1 MIRRTAFL
9 ALVLTQFLLAAGPP
23 VELAV
28 DASDAARRLLHAR
41 MTIPVS
47 PGMLRL
53 AYPKWIPGEHG
64 PTGPITDVVGL
75 KITAGGRTLEW
86 RRDPVDLYVVT
97 VEVPGDVTTIGVSFD
112 LVSPPE
118 AGGFSSGSSMTSQL
132 AVLNWNQV
140 LMYPAG
146 TPSDQID
153 YKATLKVP
161 QGWKYGT
168 ALPIARETGDT
179 VEFQP
184 ASLTTLVDS
193 PVLTGRNFR
202 TIDLSPGSTP
212 AHYLHLAADSP
223 DALDAPDDR
232 IAKLRNLVRETGA
245 LYNSRHY
252 RSYHFLMTLSDH
264 VAHFG
269 LEHHESSDDRVAE
282 RTLVD
287 NDLWL
292 KSGSLLPHEMTHSW
306 NGKFRRPAGLAT
318 PDYGTPMQGDLLWVY
333 EGLTEYLA
341 GVLAERSGLWTAEE
355 WRQQIARTAAQM
367 DDTPGRAWRPVAD
380 TATSAQLLYE
390 SRADRS
396 NYRRGTDF
404 YPEGALIWL
413 EADTVIRR
421 ESRGQRSLDTFIRNF
436 YGGPGGK
443 PELEPYT
450 AADLYAALQAVQ
462 PYDWPSFF
470 RQRVYEI
477 SGRAPLG
484 GITGAGWRLVYRDSP
499 TAMEKSAEAAG
510 KAVDIR
516 YSLGLE
522 LSEEG
527 AIVDVVSGSPADRAG
542 VTPGAKL
549 LAVNGRQFTRDSIR
563 AAIREAKAN
572 TAAIELL
579 VKDGDF
585 YKTFRADCHT
595 GERYPDLERDA
606 SQPDLLST
614 IGLARAR

>member
-1 MIRRTAFL
+1 L
-9 ALVLTQFLLAAGPP
+9 ALVLTGWSLAAGPP
-23 VELAV
+23 IELTV
-28 DASDAARRLLHAR
+28 DATDAPRRLLHAR
-41 MTIPVS
+41 MTIPAS
-47 PGMLRL
+47 PGALRL

-64 PTGPITDVVGL
+64 PTGPITDVAGL
-75 KITAGGRTLEW
+75 RVSAGGKALAW
-86 RRDPVDLYVVT
+86 RRDPVDLYVV
-97 VEVPGDVTTIGVSFD
+97 EVQVPAGVTAIEVSFD
-112 LVSPPE
+112 LLSPPE
-118 AGGFSSGSSMTSQL
+118 ARGFSSGSSMTTQL

-146 TPSDQID
+146 TPSDQLD

-168 ALPIARETGDT
+168 ALPIVRETGDT

-184 ASLTTLVDS
+184 APLTTLVDS
-193 PVLTGRNFR
+193 PVLTGRNLR
-202 TIDLSPGSTP
+202 TIDLSPGSTQ

-223 DALDAPDDR
+223 AALDASEDK
-232 IAKLRNLVRETGA
+232 IAKFRNLVRETGA

-282 RTLVD
+282 RTLLD

-292 KSGSLLPHEMTHSW
+292 QSGALLPHEMTHSW

-318 PDYGTPMQGDLLWVY
+318 LDYGAPMQGDLLWVY
-333 EGLTEYLA
+333 EGLTQYLG
-341 GVLAERSGLWTAEE
+341 GVLAARSGLWTEEE

-367 DDTPGRAWRPVAD
+367 DATPGRAWRPVAD
-380 TATSAQLLYE
+380 TAIAAQLLYE

-413 EADTVIRR
+413 EADTIIRR
-421 ESRGQRSLDTFIRNF
+421 ESRGQRSLDTFIQNF

-443 PELEPYT
+443 PELKPYT

-462 PYDWPSFF
+462 AYDWPGFF

-477 SGRAPLG
+477 SERAPLG
-484 GITGAGWRLVYRDSP
+484 GIAGAGWRLVYRDAP
-499 TAMEKSAEAAG
+499 TAMDKSSEAASKG
-510 KAVDIR
+510 VDVR

-527 AIVDVVSGSPADRAG
+527 GIGDVVARSPADRAG
-542 VTPGAKL
+542 ITPSAKV
-549 LAVNGRQFTRDSIR
+549 LAVNGRQFTRDVMR
-563 AAIREAKAN
+563 AAIREAKN
-572 TAAIELL
+572 SAAPIELL
-579 VKDGDF
+579 VKDGEF
-585 YKTFRADCHT
+585 YRTFPVDCHT

-606 SQPDLLST
+606 SQADLLSA
-614 IGLARAR
+614 IGQARR

>member
-1 MIRRTAFL
+1 LL
-9 ALVLTQFLLAAGPP
+9 ALVLTGWSLAAGPP
-23 VELAV
+23 IELTV
-28 DASDAARRLLHAR
+28 DATDAPRRLLHAR
-41 MTIPVS
+41 MTIPAS
-47 PGMLRL
+47 PGALRL

-64 PTGPITDVVGL
+64 PTGPITDVAGL
-75 KITAGGRTLEW
+75 RVTAGGKALAW
-86 RRDPVDLYVVT
+86 RRDPVDLYVV
-97 VEVPGDVTTIGVSFD
+97 EVQVPAGVTAIEVSFD
-112 LVSPPE
+112 LLSPPE
-118 AGGFSSGSSMTSQL
+118 ARGFSSGSSMTTQL

-146 TPSDQID
+146 TPSDQLD

-168 ALPIARETGDT
+168 ALPIVRETGDT

-184 ASLTTLVDS
+184 APLTTLVDS
-193 PVLTGRNFR
+193 PVLTGRNLR

-223 DALDAPDDR
+223 AALDASEDK
-232 IAKLRNLVRETGA
+232 IAKFRNLVRETGA

-282 RTLVD
+282 RTLLD

-292 KSGSLLPHEMTHSW
+292 QSGALLPHEMTHSW

-318 PDYGTPMQGDLLWVY
+318 LDYGAPMQGDLLWVY
-333 EGLTEYLA
+333 EGLTQYLG
-341 GVLAERSGLWTAEE
+341 GVLAARSGLWTEEE

-367 DDTPGRAWRPVAD
+367 DATPGRAWRPVAD
-380 TATSAQLLYE
+380 TAIAAQLLYE

-413 EADTVIRR
+413 EADTIIRR
-421 ESRGQRSLDTFIRNF
+421 ESRGQRSLDTFIQNF

-443 PELEPYT
+443 PELKPYT

-462 PYDWPSFF
+462 PYDWPGFF

-477 SGRAPLG
+477 SERAPLG
-484 GITGAGWRLVYRDSP
+484 GIAGAGWRLVYRDAP
-499 TAMEKSAEAAG
+499 TAMDKSSEAASKG
-510 KAVDIR
+510 VDVR

-527 AIVDVVSGSPADRAG
+527 GIGDVVARSPADRAG
-542 VTPGAKL
+542 ITPSAKV
-549 LAVNGRQFTRDSIR
+549 LAVNGRQFTRDVMR
-563 AAIREAKAN
+563 AAIREAKN
-572 TAAIELL
+572 SAAPIELL
-579 VKDGDF
+579 VKDGEF
-585 YKTFRADCHT
+585 YRTFPVDCHT

-606 SQPDLLST
+606 SQADLLSA
-614 IGLARAR
+614 IGQARR

>member
-1 MIRRTAFL
+1 ML
-9 ALVLTQFLLAAGPP
+9 ALVLTGWSLAAGPP
-23 VELAV
+23 IELTV
-28 DASDAARRLLHAR
+28 DATDAPRRLLHAR
-41 MTIPVS
+41 MTIPAS
-47 PGMLRL
+47 PGALRL

-64 PTGPITDVVGL
+64 PTGPITDVAGL
-75 KITAGGRTLEW
+75 RVTAGGKALAW
-86 RRDPVDLYVVT
+86 RRDPVDLYVV
-97 VEVPGDVTTIGVSFD
+97 EVQVPAGVTAIEVSFD
-112 LVSPPE
+112 LLSPPE
-118 AGGFSSGSSMTSQL
+118 ARGFSSGSSMTTQL

-146 TPSDQID
+146 TPSDQLD

-168 ALPIARETGDT
+168 ALPIVRETGDT

-184 ASLTTLVDS
+184 APLTTLVDS
-193 PVLTGRNFR
+193 PVLTGRNLR

-223 DALDAPDDR
+223 AALDASEDK
-232 IAKLRNLVRETGA
+232 IAKFRNLVRETGA

-282 RTLVD
+282 RTLLD

-292 KSGSLLPHEMTHSW
+292 QSGALLPHEMTHSW

-318 PDYGTPMQGDLLWVY
+318 LDYGAPMQGDLLWVY
-333 EGLTEYLA
+333 EGLTQYLG
-341 GVLAERSGLWTAEE
+341 GVLAARSGLWTEEE

-367 DDTPGRAWRPVAD
+367 DATPGRAWRPVAD
-380 TATSAQLLYE
+380 TAIAAQLLYE
-390 SRADRS
+390 GRADRS

-413 EADTVIRR
+413 EADTIIRR
-421 ESRGQRSLDTFIRNF
+421 ESRGQRSLDTFIQNF

-443 PELEPYT
+443 PELKPYT

-462 PYDWPSFF
+462 AYDWPGFF

-477 SGRAPLG
+477 SERAPLG
-484 GITGAGWRLVYRDSP
+484 GIAGAGWRLVYRDAP
-499 TAMEKSAEAAG
+499 TAMDKSSEAASKG
-510 KAVDIR
+510 VDVR

-527 AIVDVVSGSPADRAG
+527 GIGDVVARSPADRAG
-542 VTPGAKL
+542 ITPSAKV
-549 LAVNGRQFTRDSIR
+549 LAVNGRQFTRDVMR
-563 AAIREAKAN
+563 AAIREAKN
-572 TAAIELL
+572 SAAPIELL
-579 VKDGDF
+579 VKDGEF
-585 YKTFRADCHT
+585 YRTFPVDCHT

-606 SQPDLLST
+606 SQADLLSA
-614 IGLARAR
+614 IGQARR